1 MSVNFLSRNA
11 ALQLVPSRARAIAY
25 RATFSR
31 RDTLLGMIGD
41 RVNGSVGLSLPFV
54 YADFFI
60 VGDVTVSAS
69 SLLPVDKLV
78 GDVIAG
84 RVGPAPG
91 DDAALVASTSAA
103 DVVIESVDFFV
114 FAGLLLFFLSLF
126 SAELD
131 FTRLLPRLRP

>member
-41 RVNGSVGLSLPFV
+41 RVNGSVGLSLPFA

-69 SLLPVDKLV
+69 SLLTLLPIDKLD

-91 DDAALVASTSAA
+91 DGAALVASTSAA

-114 FAGLLLFFLSLF
+114 FAGLLLFFLSLC

-131 FTRLLPRLRP
+131 FTRL